1 MISSFAGK
9 AVKSC
14 NEESEEDDDTDDRAL
29 HRSFDT
35 HSTYA
40 PHQVNE
46 DSYIVAT
53 KTNLATRVANTLL
66 YFEYLAI
73 LTIFE
78 LLSHVCLATFTLA
91 LRVVPPLLTA
101 LVVIMRSL
109 VQIIVC
115 LVFVLWCLMLV
126 DPGPASGLYGGQ
138 RRYLVA
144 T

>member
-1 MISSFAGK
+1 MVSSFAGK
-9 AVKSC
+9 AGKSC
-14 NEESEEDDDTDDRAL
+14 NEESEEDDDDDRAL
-29 HRSFDT
+29 HHSFDT

-40 PHQVNE
+40 PHQVNK

-73 LTIFE
+73 ITIFE
-78 LLSHVCLATFTLA
+78 LLYHVFLATFTLA
-91 LRVVPPLLTA
+91 LRVVPSLSTA
-101 LVVIMRSL
+101 VVIMRSM
-109 VQIIVC
+109 VQIIVF

-126 DPGPASGLYGGQ
+126 DPGSPGAQYGGQ
-138 RRYLVA
+138 RGHLVA